1 MTVAAIVIA
10 RDADPLAEAVGRPAV
25 RRIIDAAW
33 AGGAMPIVVVV
44 RDAEAVQ
51 SALAGSPARAVASTE
66 SDAAAVLE
74 GVAVAASVVVETA
87 AVLLWPLSM
96 TWVDPETVTSLIEAF
111 GRQPGRIVRPVY
123 DGAPGWPVLVPIGL
137 VPGQSVSAEANS
149 IEDLLPALADAVTVD
164 LGDPGSV
171 AGIEVE
177 MDALPA
183 YEGPPEPVGG
193 PPPEWGAEAAET
205 PD

>member
-1 MTVAAIVIA
+1 VTVAAVVVA

-25 RRIIDAAW
+25 RRVVDSAW

-44 RDAEAVQ
+44 PDAAAVE
-51 SALAGSPARAVASTE
+51 SALAGSPARTVEASGAE
-66 SDAAAVLE
+66 AAGVLQ
-74 GVAVAASVVVETA
+74 GVSLAASVVVETG
-87 AVLLWPLSM
+87 AVLLWPMAM
-96 TWVDPETVTSLIEAF
+96 TWVDPETVTSLIEAS
-111 GRQPGRIVRPVY
+111 GRQPGRVVRPAY
-123 DGAPGWPVLVPIGL
+123 AGEPGWPVLLPIEL
-137 VPGQSVSAEANS
+137 VPDPSAVDETNS
-149 IEDLLPALADAVTVD
+149 IDDLLPAEDVVIVD

-171 AGIEVE
+171 SGMEVE

-193 PPPEWGAEAAET
+193 PPPEWGAQAAET